1 MPCGLDNFW
10 RNEPCF
16 QHGAGKRSKD
26 KGPLQYLC
34 TKPQRAINANSI
46 SVSLPHVGVNAD
58 DGTVPSALKGIY
70 ERGAVNP
77 PIELLI
83 VSILIGRVSGNVC
96 RVSG

>member
-1 MPCGLDNFW
+1 MNLVFNMGQGSD
-10 RNEPCF
+10 R
-16 QHGAGKRSKD
+16 KTR
-26 KGPLQYLC
+26 GPLQYLC

-77 PIELLI
+77 PIESLI